1 MIHMDL
7 EKVMKWLKIS
17 FAFVLLLIGIFVS
30 SLLIQFP
37 STRSNFFAYLGIVPK
52 EDKCSGTLS
61 LSTSGSNKCLV
72 DAKIVTE
79 GCLGRNYQI
88 RENSCSGGI
97 LCQDT
102 VSYDSFQATCA
113 WGVPSGDYRYVLC
126 VNNKQKDSGT
136 MRCR

>member
-1 MIHMDL
+1 MIHMNL
-7 EKVMKWLKIS
+7 NKVMRWLKIS
-17 FAFVLLLIGIFVS
+17 FVFVILLIGIFVS

-37 STRSNFFAYLGIVPK
+37 ETRTNFFAYLGIVPR

-61 LSTSGSNKCLV
+61 ISTSGSGKCTV
-72 DAKIVTE
+72 DAKILTE

-113 WGVPSGDYRYVLC
+113 WAVPSGNYKYVLC
-126 VNNKQKDSGT
+126 INTEKDST
-136 MRCR
+136 TVTCR